1 MQAVWTNIYM
11 EENNKLFIDS
21 NFFIALHNPQDTLY
35 IRAKKI
41 ANKIERNKIKL
52 FASNFIFLETVT
64 VLSQRSVKE
73 TAITAGKKLLMEDYC
88 TMVNVDKDLQHKS
101 WLIFQEI
108 KRKNISFVDCSIL
121 TVMRYMGIK
130 KLLTFDTAD
139 FAGLRRKYSFNFY
152 AK

>member
-1 MQAVWTNIYM
+1 MV
-11 EENNKLFIDS
+11 LFFAPFLES
-21 NFFIALHNPQDTLY
+21 
-35 IRAKKI
+35 AKKSEDFLHLK
-41 ANKIERNKIKL
+41 NCL
-52 FASNFIFLETVT
+52 TIFVGKGAA
-64 VLSQRSVKE
+64 VLQRRTELSLK
-73 TAITAGKKLLMEDYC
+73 ALY
-88 TMVNVDKDLQHKS
+88 KDLQHKS